1 MAHRGPDDEQVASD
15 GPVTLGAR
23 RLAVIDPSAA
33 GRQPMRSA
41 DGRYAIVYDGEIYN
55 YAELAQRLQA
65 RGVALRGRSDTEVLL
80 ETYAAEG
87 RDALRRLRGMFAFAI
102 WDGRTGELFCARD
115 PFGAKPLYYML
126 AEGGTQFRFAS
137 ERKALLGPGEVP
149 VIDPDALRRYLSFQ
163 YVPAPSTMTPPA
175 VCLPAG
181 CSLLVRPG
189 APLERPTRY
198 WRPMLRPAKSPSPE
212 TPERVLAA
220 LRGSVAAHLRSDVPV
235 GAFLSGGVDS
245 AAICAIA
252 AETNPGMLTF
262 TAGFARPGYSEIEEA
277 QETAAALGLRNVSY
291 VITPQEF
298 AARLPR
304 IIWQLD
310 DPLADAAAVG
320 LWFVA
325 REARRHVKVVLSGEG
340 ADELFGGY
348 GVYYQ
353 PGVVRAATKLPGSG
367 RSLAQAM
374 AHRIPPGQRGK
385 GLLERIATPL
395 RTRYIGNANIFV
407 KDEVDALTRYGD
419 GTVFD
424 VTGPVFDQAQAAGLD
439 DVATMQLVDINTWL
453 PGDILVKADRG
464 SMAHGL
470 ELRMPFLDR
479 EVMSVAARLA
489 RAEKTAAGTTKF
501 VLREAVGPLLPRDA
515 AERRKLGF
523 PVPLGP
529 WLRGELSGYAEQVI
543 NEARTEEWLDR
554 REVLDV
560 LRRFRAGDPDIRWR
574 QVWTLLV
581 FSLWHQV
588 YLEQAY
594 DEQYLRGGD
603 PLLAAFCRCGR
614 EQAAVHELLA
624 DLAAAAVQAG
634 HDRSDRGA
642 HDLRD
647 FPVRVALDVGE
658 VDRGPELVRQA
669 PQRAQQ
675 VGVGHVVQGLG
686 LRGGNRRGE
695 PVGGHLPFLQVA
707 AERLLRLAAP
717 LAVDVDERGGEDAVE
732 PSPQVGSGTELVE
745 GGVRLG
751 RRLLDQV
758 FGVGRVA
765 RHPQRRGVKL
775 AELRHDLALKPGAT
789 VVVFDR
795 AHPWLR
801 GLVVSLLTHI
811 DVRNGSDGPMC
822 DLDHL
827 KICRVVANSLNLP

>member
-1 MAHRGPDDEQVASD
+1 MSGIAGCLALAGGSRPDADWVLHAVRQIAHRGPDDEQVASD

-41 DGRYAIVYDGEIYN
+41 DGRYVIVYDGEIYN

-87 RDALRRLRGMFAFAI
+87 KDALRRLRGMFAFAI

-175 VCLPAG
+175 VCLPAA

-189 APLERPTRY
+189 APLERPMRY

-252 AETNPGMLTF
+252 AETSPGMLTF

-320 LWFVA
+320 LWFAA

-353 PGVVRAATKLPGSG
+353 PGVVRVTTRLPGSG
-367 RSLAQAM
+367 RSIAQAM
-374 AHRIPPGQRGK
+374 ADRMPPGQRGK
-385 GLLERIATPL
+385 GLLARIATPL
-395 RTRYIGNANIFV
+395 RSRYIGNANVFSA
-407 KDEVDALTRYGD
+407 DQVDQLTRYGG
-419 GTVFD
+419 GTAYD
-424 VTGPVFDQAQAAGLD
+424 VTAPVFDQAESAGLD

-453 PGDILVKADRG
+453 PGDILVKADRA

-470 ELRMPFLDR
+470 ELRTPFLDR
-479 EVMSVAARLA
+479 EVMGVASRLA
-489 RAEKTAAGTTKF
+489 RAEKTAAATTKF
-501 VLREAVGPLLPRDA
+501 ALREAVGSLLPQES

-523 PVPLGP
+523 PVPIGH
-529 WLRGELSGYAEQVI
+529 WFHGELSGYAEHVVHA
-543 NEARTEEWLDR
+543 ARTEEWLDR
-554 REVLDV
+554 DAVEDL
-560 LRRFRAGDPDIRWR
+560 LRRFRDGDPGVRWR
-574 QVWTLLV
+574 QVWSLVV
-581 FSLWHQV
+581 FSLWHQI
-588 YLEQAY
+588 YLENAF
-594 DEQYLRGGD
+594 D
-603 PLLAAFCRCGR
+603 P
-614 EQAAVHELLA
+614 
-624 DLAAAAVQAG
+624 
-634 HDRSDRGA
+634 
-642 HDLRD
+642 
-647 FPVRVALDVGE
+647 VALGWGAD
-658 VDRGPELVRQA
+658 P
-669 PQRAQQ
+669 
-675 VGVGHVVQGLG
+675 
-686 LRGGNRRGE
+686 GGN
-695 PVGGHLPFLQVA
+695 PGG
-707 AERLLRLAAP
+707 R
-717 LAVDVDERGGEDAVE
+717 
-732 PSPQVGSGTELVE
+732 
-745 GGVRLG
+745 
-751 RRLLDQV
+751 
-758 FGVGRVA
+758 
-765 RHPQRRGVKL
+765 
-775 AELRHDLALKPGAT
+775 
-789 VVVFDR
+789 
-795 AHPWLR
+795 
-801 GLVVSLLTHI
+801 
-811 DVRNGSDGPMC
+811 
-822 DLDHL
+822 
-827 KICRVVANSLNLP
+827 